1 MISSSWG
8 APSAFVK
15 GFNLQHVADGLYGR
29 HLHVY
34 SWPDGELKQTLD
46 LGDTGLLPLEV
57 SVIIFQMQTPFLQLI
72 TFFICH

>member
-1 MISSSWG
+1 M
-8 APSAFVK
+8 
-15 GFNLQHVADGLYGR
+15 
-29 HLHVY
+29 Y

-72 TFFICH
+72 TFFICHQWLLFVSMFTIVRQDSCTILPKIQVMLVVH

>member
-1 MISSSWG
+1 M
-8 APSAFVK
+8 
-15 GFNLQHVADGLYGR
+15 
-29 HLHVY
+29 Y